1 MSESRRSVN
10 LFVAVWLRLFRE
22 AALTEGW
29 LLAERALGY
38 QIVRVSDVSQLY
50 QIVRVSD
57 VSQLANVEGIVCQ
70 NEFETDDD
78 CEEYVAS
85 RDHIMHQLALY
96 LQWRDGDDEIAI
108 PLYWSQT
115 LKKLL
120 LEQNLEMDDICPDS
134 HDGHHSPDWK
144 TTIWTNDGDESYV
157 DVNCVHCGRSG
168 CVGQAGLLAEGINW

>member
-29 LLAERALGY
+29 LLVERVLGY
-38 QIVRVSDVSQLY
+38 QIVRVSDVSQL
-50 QIVRVSD
+50 
-57 VSQLANVEGIVCQ
+57 ANEEGIVCQ

-96 LQWRDGDDEIAI
+96 LQWRDGNDEIVI

-134 HDGHHSPDWK
+134 NDGHHSPDWK
-144 TTIWTNDGDESYV
+144 TTIWINDGDESYV
-157 DVNCVHCGRSG
+157 DVNCTHCGRSG
-168 CVGQAGLLAEGINW
+168 CVGQAKLLAEGINWWSKSW